1 VDRPN
6 LDVSDEGAR
15 MNRSVTL
22 SARGV
27 LVALVAALALVVAY
41 LLGNGGGTAQASAQ
55 TPAASTGHPR
65 TLLMTG
71 TGRTVGVPDELSFT
85 VTVGLVRPDL
95 ATALADANAT
105 MNRVLAALA
114 SSGVQRSD
122 VQTTG
127 LSMYPVYDYH
137 SSGPPTLRGYRV
149 SQRAQ
154 VLVRD
159 LSKGGGAVT
168 AAVHAG
174 GNDVRVGQ
182 LGLRIADPEA
192 LLAQSRAAAVKE
204 ATAKAQEYADATG
217 QTLGSVLSLREVHA
231 SAPSIR
237 MPSFHADSLSGLK
250 GALPIRAGKDKLA
263 VTVRIAWSL
272 A

>member
-1 VDRPN
+1 
-6 LDVSDEGAR
+6 
-15 MNRSVTL
+15 MNRSITL
-22 SARGV
+22 GAKGV

-41 LLGNGGGTAQASAQ
+41 LLGNGGGTAQAAAQ
-55 TPAASTGHPR
+55 TPAASTSRPG
-65 TLLMTG
+65 TLVMTG
-71 TGRTVGVPDELSFT
+71 TGRTVGVPDELSFSLS
-85 VTVGLVRPDL
+85 VGLVRPDL
-95 ATALADANAT
+95 ATALADSNST

-114 SSGVQRSD
+114 SSGVRRSD

-127 LSMYPVYDYH
+127 LSMNAVYDYH
-137 SSGPPTLRGYRV
+137 SSGPPTLRGYHV

-159 LSKGGGAVT
+159 LAKGGSAVT

-182 LGLRIADPEA
+182 LGLRIADPES
-192 LLAQSRAAAVKE
+192 LLAKSRAAAVKE

-231 SAPSIR
+231 SSPVLRTPAYP
-237 MPSFHADSLSGLK
+237 MDSMSALK

-263 VTVRIAWSL
+263 VTVRIVWSF

>member
-1 VDRPN
+1 
-6 LDVSDEGAR
+6 

-22 SARGV
+22 SAKGV
-27 LVALVAALALVVAY
+27 LVALVAALALLVAY
-41 LLGNGGGTAQASAQ
+41 LLGNGGGTAQAAAQQWAQQSAA
-55 TPAASTGHPR
+55 TTGHAR
-65 TLLMTG
+65 TVVMTG
-71 TGRTVGVPDELSFT
+71 TGRTVGVPDELSFSLS
-85 VTVGLVRPDL
+85 VGLVRPDL

-105 MNRVLAALA
+105 MNRVLASLA

-127 LSMYPVYDYH
+127 LSMNAVYDYH

-159 LSKGGGAVT
+159 LSKGGAAVT

-182 LGLRIADPEA
+182 LGLRIADPES
-192 LLAQSRAAAVKE
+192 LLAKSRAAAVKE

-217 QTLGSVLSLREVHA
+217 QTLGDVLSLREVHA
-231 SAPSIR
+231 SSPVIRSQALPSA
-237 MPSFHADSLSGLK
+237 SFDALK
-250 GALPIRAGKDKLA
+250 GVALPIRAGKDKLA
-263 VTVRIAWSL
+263 VTVRIEWSF

>member
-1 VDRPN
+1 
-6 LDVSDEGAR
+6 

-22 SARGV
+22 SAKGM

-41 LLGNGGGTAQASAQ
+41 LLGNGGGSAQAASQ
-55 TPAASTGHPR
+55 TAVSGSSPAR
-65 TLLMTG
+65 TLVMTG
-71 TGRTVGVPDELSFT
+71 TGRTVGVPDELSFSLS
-85 VTVGLVRPDL
+85 VGLVRPDL

-114 SSGVQRSD
+114 TSGVQRSD

-127 LSMYPVYDYH
+127 LSMNAVYDYH
-137 SSGPPTLRGYRV
+137 AYGPPTLRGYRV
-149 SQRAQ
+149 FQRAQ

-159 LSKGGGAVT
+159 LAKGGGAVT
-168 AAVHAG
+168 AAVKAG

-182 LGLRIADPEA
+182 IGLRIADPES
-192 LLAQSRAAAVKE
+192 LLAQSRAAAVKD

-217 QTLGSVLSLREVHA
+217 QTLGPVMSLREVHA
-231 SAPSIR
+231 SAPVIR
-237 MPSFHADSLSGLK
+237 MPAFPADSASALK
-250 GALPIRAGKDKLA
+250 GAVPIRAGKDKLA
-263 VTVRIAWSL
+263 VTVRIVWSF

>member
-1 VDRPN
+1 
-6 LDVSDEGAR
+6 

-27 LVALVAALALVVAY
+27 LVALVAALALLVAY
-41 LLGNGGGTAQASAQ
+41 LLGNGGGTAQAAAQQSAQ
-55 TPAASTGHPR
+55 PTAATGHTR
-65 TLLMTG
+65 TLVMTG
-71 TGRTVGVPDELSFT
+71 TGRTIGVPDELSFSLS
-85 VTVGLVRPDL
+85 VGLVRPDL

-105 MNRVLAALA
+105 MNRVLASLA

-127 LSMYPVYDYH
+127 LSMNAVYDYH

-159 LSKGGGAVT
+159 LAKGGAAVT

-182 LGLRIADPEA
+182 LGLRIADPES
-192 LLAQSRAAAVKE
+192 LLAKSRAAAVKE

-217 QTLGSVLSLREVHA
+217 QTLGDVLTLREVHA
-231 SAPSIR
+231 SSPVVRRQPFPSAA
-237 MPSFHADSLSGLK
+237 FDALK
-250 GALPIRAGKDKLA
+250 GAALPIRAGKDKLA
-263 VTVRIAWSL
+263 VNVRIEWSF

>member
-1 VDRPN
+1 
-6 LDVSDEGAR
+6 

-22 SARGV
+22 SAKGV
-27 LVALVAALALVVAY
+27 LVALVAALALLVAY
-41 LLGNGGGTAQASAQ
+41 LLGNGGGTAQAAQQSAG
-55 TPAASTGHPR
+55 STGHAR
-65 TLLMTG
+65 TLVITG
-71 TGRTVGVPDELSFT
+71 TGRTVGVPDELSFSLS
-85 VTVGLVRPDL
+85 VGLVRPDL
-95 ATALADANAT
+95 ATALAESNAT
-105 MNRVLAALA
+105 MNRVLTALA

-127 LSMYPVYDYH
+127 LSMNAVYDYH
-137 SSGPPTLRGYRV
+137 SSGPPTLRGYHV

-159 LSKGGGAVT
+159 LAKGGNAVT
-168 AAVHAG
+168 AAVQAG
-174 GNDVRVGQ
+174 GNDVRVGG
-182 LGLRIADPEA
+182 LGLRIADPES
-192 LLAQSRAAAVKE
+192 LLAKSRAAAVKE

-231 SAPSIR
+231 SAPVVR
-237 MPSFHADSLSGLK
+237 REAFPSAAFDALK

-263 VTVRIAWSL
+263 VTVRIEWSF